1 MQVRAANVVWA
12 SRAVYLNI
20 YGRKRTIIKYNTMS
34 MDSVTLDGESPG
46 EVGPDAVASQVR

>member
-1 MQVRAANVVWA
+1 MQVSAANVVWA

-20 YGRKRTIIKYNTMS
+20 YGRKRTTIKYNTMS
-34 MDSVTLDGESPG
+34 MDSVTLDRETPG

>member
-20 YGRKRTIIKYNTMS
+20 YGRKSTIIKYNTMS
-34 MDSVTLDGESPG
+34 MDSVRLDGETPG
-46 EVGPDAVASQVR
+46 KVGPDVVASQVR